1 MGPTARPTENNVFPA
16 SNMPLANAVYSTVFW
31 PTCRPFCSPE
41 YIVPPS
47 VCLCIYY
54 NDGKYC
60 GCVSGSQARIHD
72 RLDATFLSL
81 HICCCLCFKCLHSCS
96 QCCELCLL
104 SFANTPKHNGSKPC
118 IINSEVLLRLFLATL
133 LVHV

>member
-16 SNMPLANAVYSTVFW
+16 SYMPLANAVYSTVFW

-54 NDGKYC
+54 NDAKMVAVFQGLRHVFMIDWMLHFSHYTFVVAFASSATTLAVSAAS
-60 GCVSGSQARIHD
+60 CV
-72 RLDATFLSL
+72 
-81 HICCCLCFKCLHSCS
+81 C
-96 QCCELCLL
+96 
-104 SFANTPKHNGSKPC
+104 
-118 IINSEVLLRLFLATL
+118 
-133 LVHV
+133 